1 MNFASWV
8 LNRLQNWGHG
18 EAEGQSSPNSQG
30 PEDQNPIEEN
40 LRGRHSDD
48 FGSYFYG
55 QVSYVD
61 SVDNLEEEEL

>member
-1 MNFASWV
+1 MKLRVSHH
-8 LNRLQNWGHG
+8 QT
-18 EAEGQSSPNSQG
+18 QG

-40 LRGRHSDD
+40 LRGRHLDD

-55 QVSYVD
+55 QVSHVD